1 MAETARSLYERGKE
15 HWQGFRSGAKDS
27 HILHHNG
34 EGEPKFHLRPVQ
46 FHQTAL
52 STQIAEAVR
61 IEKWGED
68 IILNSKADF
77 NRCKIGEDKMERR
90 GGR

>member
-1 MAETARSLYERGKE
+1 M
-15 HWQGFRSGAKDS
+15 
-27 HILHHNG
+27 
-34 EGEPKFHLRPVQ
+34 Q

-52 STQIAEAVR
+52 GRQIAEAVR